1 MNPAFWGW
9 DSAGSGDSVAFW
21 GWGGNV
27 DVVTTAT
34 PLSLIGSGSSYIQ
47 TIITVSEY

>member
-9 DSAGSGDSVAFW
+9 GGGGVPFW
-21 GWGGNV
+21 GWNEDG
-27 DVVTTAT
+27 VTTAT
-34 PLSLIGSGSSYIQ
+34 PYAAIGWASPYFR